1 MVLLIF
7 DYPFEPHF
15 TFLPSIDN
23 VVKMLYFRKNNNK
36 GNEKKSKEWDML
48 QRAFM
53 VRKSTEY
60 IVENGL
66 GAAYRLQYI
75 LV

>member
-1 MVLLIF
+1 
-7 DYPFEPHF
+7 
-15 TFLPSIDN
+15 
-23 VVKMLYFRKNNNK
+23 
-36 GNEKKSKEWDML
+36 ML

-66 GAAYRLQYI
+66 GAAYRLHFF
-75 LV
+75 V